1 MSSRVFTH
9 IFLYALVFASA
20 SPLFEAV
27 EKIYVL
33 LISAIFIVGINRKSM
48 RFSRQSIIALYAIT
62 VINLVLAPLSDIIYG
77 KFDFNAIGFWL
88 GMGIPFFI
96 AACIEKNEFIRIVE
110 KTVLYTLLPGLGVWI
125 FCQFFPQIVTSMPQY
140 TYGGFTHYTLFF
152 VNFLTYGE
160 VSGRFVGFGSEPG
173 LTQIFYAIALYSRLK
188 DNKGTFDWFVILL
201 CVAIFFTKS
210 TAGIFMLFV
219 ILFLMVPPN
228 KLFKY
233 ILVFSPVLLFYAY
246 GEIIYH
252 LDNKLIGSDSFA
264 GRYDRYDDFF
274 NSDIFNIIFGFGNSY
289 YTDVLAKSGIG
300 GYDTLLQFSQRFGL
314 ISLLALILIVYSA
327 NAKKPLIAVIIVLG
341 FLSQAIWLMP
351 AISFF
356 YYAGKSRDQL
366 SNRIINL
373 EIAAHENPTKQ

>member
-1 MSSRVFTH
+1 MPSIIFARVF
-9 IFLYALVFASA
+9 LYVLVFASA

-27 EKIYVL
+27 EKIYIL
-33 LISAIFIVGINRKSM
+33 LISSAFIVGINIKSM
-48 RFSRQSIIALYAIT
+48 RFSRQSIIAFYAIT
-62 VINLVLAPLSDIIYG
+62 VINLVLAPLSDIMYG

-88 GMGIPFFI
+88 AMGVPFFI
-96 AACIEKNEFIRIVE
+96 AACIDKDEFIRIIE
-110 KTVLYTLLPGLGVWI
+110 KTVLYTLVPGLGVWMV
-125 FCQFFPQIVTSMPQY
+125 CQLFPQLVTSMPQY

-152 VNFLTYGE
+152 VNFLTHGE

-210 TAGIFMLFV
+210 TAGIF
-219 ILFLMVPPN
+219 ILFLVLFLMTPPG

-233 ILVFSPVLLFYAY
+233 ILIFSPMLLFYVY

-264 GRYDRYDDFF
+264 SRYDRYNDFF
-274 NSDIFNIIFGFGNSY
+274 NSDVFNIIFGFGNSY
-289 YTDVLAKSGIG
+289 YTDVLARSGIG
-300 GYDTLLQFSQRFGL
+300 GYDALLQFSQRYGL
-314 ISLLALILIVYSA
+314 ISLFALLLMIYSA
-327 NAKKPLIAVIIVLG
+327 NAKQPLIAVIIALG

-351 AISFF
+351 AISLF
-356 YYAGKSRDQL
+356 YYASKPRA
-366 SNRIINL
+366 
-373 EIAAHENPTKQ
+373 EFK